1 MEANKECE
9 LKHGD
14 NLCFG
19 KAIFLLIHI
28 HEGSNTCINCEPGE
42 VMHKLKLEKEILTLN
57 EEKLSYDREEIR
69 KQNVKL
75 IKSK

>member
-1 MEANKECE
+1 METGIETE

-14 NLCFG
+14 RLSFG
-19 KAIFLLIHI
+19 KVVALLIHI

-42 VMHKLKLEKEILTLN
+42 VMHRLKLEKEILTLN
-57 EEKLSYDREEIR
+57 EQKLSFDREEIR
-69 KQNVKL
+69 KENVKL